1 MGMNIQKSAGVKA
14 DTFILKRNNMDR
26 WIRMDVAMLIILAI
40 CTRLVA
46 GIMNVEKMDAYT
58 GSGEGFCKAVSESH
72 GVDIV
77 KDCFEL
83 GTQKVLD
90 VKKTAKSVCKSVTIK
105 KTMQDVIRPTETE
118 EIIPEV
124 KGVPEAKDGKAAWA
138 NMDSAKTETITQE
151 TVTDKSVPE
160 SITGKITEE
169 PAGEP
174 MTEDLLNLEGFKVNS
189 EGVIEGYENLDL
201 IPSSTLMS
209 QIEYE
214 LFTMIQREY
223 VLKKCL
229 RSIYEKELYDYVL
242 IDAPPTLGTWVIN
255 ILCAADYVIVPV
267 EASPWGLFGLAN
279 MFDFLNGISE
289 MTEAKIMGVLITK
302 VDERK
307 NYYKQT
313 REILAGY
320 DNINVFET
328 FIHVDTSVEWAQD
341 NSVPVSVYK
350 KSTRSA
356 KEFQQLAREVMD
368 YGSR

>member
-72 GVDIV
+72 GVDMV

-189 EGVIEGYENLDL
+189 EGVIGEHALD
-201 IPSSTLMS
+201 
-209 QIEYE
+209 
-214 LFTMIQREY
+214 
-223 VLKKCL
+223 
-229 RSIYEKELYDYVL
+229 
-242 IDAPPTLGTWVIN
+242 
-255 ILCAADYVIVPV
+255 
-267 EASPWGLFGLAN
+267 
-279 MFDFLNGISE
+279 GISDVVE
-289 MTEAKIMGVLITK
+289 VYIPANITFVAPGVLEKIGGLMYIE
-302 VDERK
+302 V
-307 NYYKQT
+307 
-313 REILAGY
+313 AP
-320 DNINVFET
+320 DN
-328 FIHVDTSVEWAQD
+328 
-341 NSVPVSVYK
+341 PVY
-350 KSTRSA
+350 
-356 KEFQQLAREVMD
+356 E
-368 YGSR
+368 SRDGMLYNKGGELISRPNGR

>member
-26 WIRMDVAMLIILAI
+26 RIRMDVAMLIILAI

-46 GIMNVEKMDAYT
+46 GIMNMEKMDAYT

-72 GVDIV
+72 GVDMV

-83 GTQKVLD
+83 ETQKVLD

-201 IPSSTLMS
+201 ILCDG
-209 QIEYE
+209 
-214 LFTMIQREY
+214 MIIFPADERCSGIGEHA
-223 VLKKCL
+223 LDG
-229 RSIYEKELYDYVL
+229 IP
-242 IDAPPTLGTWVIN
+242 DAVEVYIPAN
-255 ILCAADYVIVPV
+255 ITFVAP
-267 EASPWGLFGLAN
+267 
-279 MFDFLNGISE
+279 
-289 MTEAKIMGVLITK
+289 GVLEKIGGL
-302 VDERK
+302 
-307 NYYKQT
+307 
-313 REILAGY
+313 I
-320 DNINVFET
+320 
-328 FIHVDTSVEWAQD
+328 
-341 NSVPVSVYK
+341 VY
-350 KSTRSA
+350 
-356 KEFQQLAREVMD
+356 
-368 YGSR
+368 

>member
-26 WIRMDVAMLIILAI
+26 RIRMDVAMLIILAI

-72 GVDIV
+72 GVDMV

-138 NMDSAKTETITQE
+138 SMDSVKTETITQETETITQE

-160 SITGKITEE
+160 SITGKITGE

-201 IPSSTLMS
+201 ILCDG
-209 QIEYE
+209 
-214 LFTMIQREY
+214 MIIFPADERCSGIGEHA
-223 VLKKCL
+223 LDG
-229 RSIYEKELYDYVL
+229 IP
-242 IDAPPTLGTWVIN
+242 DAVEVYIPAN
-255 ILCAADYVIVPV
+255 ITFVAP
-267 EASPWGLFGLAN
+267 
-279 MFDFLNGISE
+279 
-289 MTEAKIMGVLITK
+289 GVLEKIGGFMYIE
-302 VDERK
+302 V
-307 NYYKQT
+307 
-313 REILAGY
+313 AP
-320 DNINVFET
+320 DN
-328 FIHVDTSVEWAQD
+328 
-341 NSVPVSVYK
+341 PVY
-350 KSTRSA
+350 
-356 KEFQQLAREVMD
+356 E
-368 YGSR
+368 SRDGMLYNKGGELISRPNGR

>member
-26 WIRMDVAMLIILAI
+26 WIRMDV
-40 CTRLVA
+40 
-46 GIMNVEKMDAYT
+46 EKMDAYT

-72 GVDIV
+72 GVDMV

-174 MTEDLLNLEGFKVNS
+174 AGEPMTEDLLNLEGFKVNS

-201 IPSSTLMS
+201 ILCDG
-209 QIEYE
+209 
-214 LFTMIQREY
+214 MIIFPADERCSGIGEHA
-223 VLKKCL
+223 LDG
-229 RSIYEKELYDYVL
+229 IP
-242 IDAPPTLGTWVIN
+242 DAVEVYIPAN
-255 ILCAADYVIVPV
+255 ITFVAP
-267 EASPWGLFGLAN
+267 
-279 MFDFLNGISE
+279 
-289 MTEAKIMGVLITK
+289 GVLEKIGGLMYIE
-302 VDERK
+302 V
-307 NYYKQT
+307 
-313 REILAGY
+313 AP
-320 DNINVFET
+320 DN
-328 FIHVDTSVEWAQD
+328 
-341 NSVPVSVYK
+341 PVY
-350 KSTRSA
+350 
-356 KEFQQLAREVMD
+356 E
-368 YGSR
+368 SRDGMLYNKGGELISRPNGR

>member
-1 MGMNIQKSAGVKA
+1 
-14 DTFILKRNNMDR
+14 
-26 WIRMDVAMLIILAI
+26 MDVAMLIILAI

-72 GVDIV
+72 GVDMV

-138 NMDSAKTETITQE
+138 SMDSVKTETITQETETITQE

-160 SITGKITEE
+160 SITGKITGE

-201 IPSSTLMS
+201 ILCDG
-209 QIEYE
+209 
-214 LFTMIQREY
+214 MIIFPADERCSGIGEHA
-223 VLKKCL
+223 LDG
-229 RSIYEKELYDYVL
+229 IP
-242 IDAPPTLGTWVIN
+242 DAVEVYIPAN
-255 ILCAADYVIVPV
+255 ITFVAP
-267 EASPWGLFGLAN
+267 
-279 MFDFLNGISE
+279 
-289 MTEAKIMGVLITK
+289 GVLEKIGGLMYIE
-302 VDERK
+302 V
-307 NYYKQT
+307 
-313 REILAGY
+313 AP
-320 DNINVFET
+320 DN
-328 FIHVDTSVEWAQD
+328 
-341 NSVPVSVYK
+341 PVY
-350 KSTRSA
+350 
-356 KEFQQLAREVMD
+356 E
-368 YGSR
+368 SRDGMLYNKGGELISRPNGR

>member
-72 GVDIV
+72 GVDMV

-169 PAGEP
+169 PA
-174 MTEDLLNLEGFKVNS
+174 
-189 EGVIEGYENLDL
+189 LD
-201 IPSSTLMS
+201 
-209 QIEYE
+209 
-214 LFTMIQREY
+214 
-223 VLKKCL
+223 
-229 RSIYEKELYDYVL
+229 
-242 IDAPPTLGTWVIN
+242 
-255 ILCAADYVIVPV
+255 
-267 EASPWGLFGLAN
+267 
-279 MFDFLNGISE
+279 GISDAVE
-289 MTEAKIMGVLITK
+289 VYIPANITFVAPGVLEKIGGLMYIE
-302 VDERK
+302 V
-307 NYYKQT
+307 
-313 REILAGY
+313 AP
-320 DNINVFET
+320 DN
-328 FIHVDTSVEWAQD
+328 
-341 NSVPVSVYK
+341 PVY
-350 KSTRSA
+350 
-356 KEFQQLAREVMD
+356 E
-368 YGSR
+368 SRDGMLYNKGGELISRPNGR

>member
-1 MGMNIQKSAGVKA
+1 
-14 DTFILKRNNMDR
+14 
-26 WIRMDVAMLIILAI
+26 
-40 CTRLVA
+40 
-46 GIMNVEKMDAYT
+46 MNVEKMDAYT

-72 GVDIV
+72 GVDMV

-174 MTEDLLNLEGFKVNS
+174 AGEPMTEDLLNLEGFKVNS

-201 IPSSTLMS
+201 ILCDG
-209 QIEYE
+209 
-214 LFTMIQREY
+214 MIIFPADERCSGIGEHA
-223 VLKKCL
+223 LDG
-229 RSIYEKELYDYVL
+229 IP
-242 IDAPPTLGTWVIN
+242 DAVEVYIPAN
-255 ILCAADYVIVPV
+255 ITFVAP
-267 EASPWGLFGLAN
+267 
-279 MFDFLNGISE
+279 
-289 MTEAKIMGVLITK
+289 GVLEKIGGLMYIE
-302 VDERK
+302 V
-307 NYYKQT
+307 
-313 REILAGY
+313 AP
-320 DNINVFET
+320 DN
-328 FIHVDTSVEWAQD
+328 
-341 NSVPVSVYK
+341 PVY
-350 KSTRSA
+350 
-356 KEFQQLAREVMD
+356 E
-368 YGSR
+368 SRDGMLYNKGGELISRPNGR

>member
-26 WIRMDVAMLIILAI
+26 RIRMDVAMLIILAI

-58 GSGEGFCKAVSESH
+58 ESGEGFCKAVSESH
-72 GVDIV
+72 GVDMV

-169 PAGEP
+169 PAGE
-174 MTEDLLNLEGFKVNS
+174 
-189 EGVIEGYENLDL
+189 
-201 IPSSTLMS
+201 
-209 QIEYE
+209 Q
-214 LFTMIQREY
+214 
-223 VLKKCL
+223 
-229 RSIYEKELYDYVL
+229 
-242 IDAPPTLGTWVIN
+242 
-255 ILCAADYVIVPV
+255 
-267 EASPWGLFGLAN
+267 
-279 MFDFLNGISE
+279 
-289 MTEAKIMGVLITK
+289 
-302 VDERK
+302 
-307 NYYKQT
+307 
-313 REILAGY
+313 
-320 DNINVFET
+320 
-328 FIHVDTSVEWAQD
+328 
-341 NSVPVSVYK
+341 
-350 KSTRSA
+350 
-356 KEFQQLAREVMD
+356 
-368 YGSR
+368 